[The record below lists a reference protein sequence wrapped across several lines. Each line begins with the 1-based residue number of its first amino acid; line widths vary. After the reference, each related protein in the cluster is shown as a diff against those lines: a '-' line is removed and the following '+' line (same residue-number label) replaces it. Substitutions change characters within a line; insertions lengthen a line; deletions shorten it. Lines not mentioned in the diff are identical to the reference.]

1 MEPAERPAFG
11 IVLQKAGEA
20 QHRFLGSKEEL
31 FVIKEKWRIFWYF
44 LTSQI
49 GSYESSLNFDPG
61 IFYFIKRENN
71 SFPPKTIVK
80 ADFCFENPK
89 YLVAE
94 SSIEHLFVYSCGANV
109 HPMERARYVLG
120 HRRSF
125 LGKLLDLVCPGMCW
139 LT

>member
-1 MEPAERPAFG
+1 M
-11 IVLQKAGEA
+11 
-20 QHRFLGSKEEL
+20 
-31 FVIKEKWRIFWYF
+31 IKEKWRIFWYF